1 MLQGS
6 NFLAAFFV
14 YMFVPEMS
22 GLSLEEINLL
32 FQSRVPARKSIAWN
46 KEVRARDHGYG
57 DGKDVASI
65 AVTDPNAEVHNG
77 EKAKPVAQHLDSRES
92 TSTAV

>member
-1 MLQGS
+1 MQGS

-32 FQSRVPARKSIAWN
+32 FQSRIPARKSIAWN
-46 KEVRARDHGYG
+46 KEVRARDHGFG
-57 DGKDVASI
+57 PNHKEVTEIAS
-65 AVTDPNAEVHNG
+65 TDPNAQISNG
-77 EKAKPVAQHLDSRES
+77 EKAKPVAQHFDSQHS
-92 TSTAV
+92 GSTAV

>member
-1 MLQGS
+1 
-6 NFLAAFFV
+6 
-14 YMFVPEMS
+14 MFVPEMS

-57 DGKDVASI
+57 DGKDVTSI
-65 AVTDPNAEVHNG
+65 AAVDPNAEVANG
-77 EKAKPVAQHLDSRES
+77 EKAKPIAQHLDSGNS
-92 TSTAV
+92 ASTAV